1 MRCKVF
7 EYQKNKMNMN
17 KTYYSS
23 ILNQYLVGVDNC
35 KDKNKCVEYS
45 DGSFYNSMSEFYQ
58 SKITLLLWGSTPS
71 NVMFDN
77 VHLLDIEPPE
87 ECLYLKDIP
96 SFIKD
101 FKKLKVL
108 SMPLIY
114 ALAIK
119 DNSIP
124 ESVIQLSLINDLS
137 QTDNLGVN
145 KKERIQNLLFPNVTY
160 PNIKSLHL
168 ITSSTATMQ
177 ADGYLNLNESNFP
190 NLEFLRC
197 MSNHKDKY
205 PLLKNFTNLKHLWVS
220 VYKDTNIFDQIESP
234 LISLNIDGAG
244 SDFRIQEM
252 VKLSSL
258 EIIRINSCYNEF
270 DCKELLKLPELK
282 EIILLNSKK
291 IKNVESLLDMPSL
304 KSLDV
309 LDCKGAFTKQQ
320 KVLFKNNIDRFER
333 LSLDYT

>member
-1 MRCKVF
+1 M
-7 EYQKNKMNMN
+7 
-17 KTYYSS
+17 
-23 ILNQYLVGVDNC
+23 
-35 KDKNKCVEYS
+35 
-45 DGSFYNSMSEFYQ
+45 
-58 SKITLLLWGSTPS
+58 
-71 NVMFDN
+71 
-77 VHLLDIEPPE
+77 
-87 ECLYLKDIP
+87 
-96 SFIKD
+96 
-101 FKKLKVL
+101 
-108 SMPLIY
+108 
-114 ALAIK
+114 
-119 DNSIP
+119 
-124 ESVIQLSLINDLS
+124 
-137 QTDNLGVN
+137 
-145 KKERIQNLLFPNVTY
+145 
-160 PNIKSLHL
+160 HL

-333 LSLDYT
+333 LSIDYT

>member
-1 MRCKVF
+1 
-7 EYQKNKMNMN
+7 MN

-58 SKITLLLWGSTPS
+58 SKITLLLWGEKPS
-71 NVMFDN
+71 NAMFEN

-87 ECLYLKDIP
+87 EYLYLKDIP

-190 NLEFLRC
+190 NLEFLRYV
-197 MSNHKDKY
+197 SNYKDKFS
-205 PLLKNFTNLKHLWVS
+205 LFDNFANLKHLWVTIN
-220 VYKDTNIFDQIESP
+220 KKTNIFEQVKSP

-244 SDFRIQEM
+244 SDFELQNISNI
-252 VKLSSL
+252 SSL
-258 EIIRINSCYNEF
+258 EIFRINSCRNEI
-270 DCKELLKLPELK
+270 DCREFLKLPKLK
-282 EIILLNSKK
+282 EIIFLNSKE
-291 IKNVESLLDMPSL
+291 IKNVEALLEIPTL

-309 LDCKGAFTKQQ
+309 IDCKGAFTKQQ
-320 KVLFKNNIDRFER
+320 KVLFRNNIDRFER
-333 LSLDYT
+333 LSIDYA

>member
-1 MRCKVF
+1 
-7 EYQKNKMNMN
+7 MNMN

-23 ILNQYLVGVDNC
+23 ILNQYFIGVDDYR
-35 KDKNKCVEYS
+35 DKNKCVEYS
-45 DGSFYNSMSEFYQ
+45 DGSFYNSMSELYQ

-77 VHLLDIEPPE
+77 TCFLMIDSPE
-87 ECLYLKDIP
+87 ENLYLKDIP

-124 ESVIQLSLINDLS
+124 ESVIQLSLINNLG

-168 ITSSTATMQ
+168 ITFSTTMQ
-177 ADGYLNLNESNFP
+177 VDGYLNVNESNFP
-190 NLEFLRC
+190 NLEFLHC
-197 MSNHKDKY
+197 MSNYKDKY

-220 VYKDTNIFDQIESP
+220 VYKNTNIFDQIESP

-270 DCKELLKLPELK
+270 DCKELLKLPKLK

-320 KVLFKNNIDRFER
+320 KVLFRNNIDRFER
-333 LSLDYT
+333 LSIDYA